1 MILSDAGGNVNVY
14 VLPGRDS
21 YEGSIRNGVT
31 SKYFKEARQSI
42 FFLTGFSGGSCVTA
56 AWWN

>member
-56 AWWN
+56 AW